1 MIRLCEAAV
10 KAATYQ
16 NPYRRVLAL
25 FFPRCAP
32 PRRTVLSG
40 VTLQLTRGA
49 ALAVLGEAEP
59 LLRLVS
65 GETPCAGG
73 AAQLRG
79 HTASACGAGDALL
92 PFLSG
97 AGNARLFA
105 RLSGLR
111 GADVRAQAREAQA
124 IYEETMALE
133 PPPPTAR
140 RGADRFTAPVAGYSP
155 AARAALALAIALA
168 QEPDTLLLDGCL
180 ARLSPAALA
189 SVCARISARRAGG
202 MCVLVH
208 EPQEIAQLLCPRA
221 IWIEHGAVQGLGPL
235 ARVAAARRAARCT
248 QPAMVCTLRA
258 HGVRLPPGPAG
269 GR

>member
-40 VTLQLTRGA
+40 VTLQLARGA

-73 AAQLRG
+73 AVQLRG

-111 GADVRAQAREAQA
+111 GADVRAQAR
-124 IYEETMALE
+124 
-133 PPPPTAR
+133 
-140 RGADRFTAPVAGYSP
+140 
-155 AARAALALAIALA
+155 
-168 QEPDTLLLDGCL
+168 
-180 ARLSPAALA
+180 
-189 SVCARISARRAGG
+189 
-202 MCVLVH
+202 
-208 EPQEIAQLLCPRA
+208 
-221 IWIEHGAVQGLGPL
+221 
-235 ARVAAARRAARCT
+235 
-248 QPAMVCTLRA
+248 
-258 HGVRLPPGPAG
+258 
-269 GR
+269 